1 MLKINRILFK
11 KIKFPL
17 SLRGAK
23 QRSNRK
29 GFSLIELM
37 VAVVILAMAIFGI
50 FHAYSVGFMGMAD
63 ARDRTVAT
71 NLAQKKI
78 EDIKNTPFS
87 NIADSSTTTE
97 EISGKILTID
107 LISINSTVGENND
120 SNLKEVT
127 VTVSWFDR
135 NGNQKNVVT
144 KTLIYNND

>member
-1 MLKINRILFK
+1 MLEINRILFK

-37 VAVVILAMAIFGI
+37 VAVVILAMPMCGL
-50 FHAYSVGFMGMAD
+50 FHAYSVGFMGIAD

-78 EDIKNTPFS
+78 EDIKNTPFD

-97 EISGKILTID
+97 EISGK
-107 LISINSTVGENND
+107 NRGA
-120 SNLKEVT
+120 
-127 VTVSWFDR
+127 
-135 NGNQKNVVT
+135 
-144 KTLIYNND
+144 

>member
-1 MLKINRILFK
+1 MLKINRTLFK

-17 SLRGAK
+17 LLRGAK
-23 QRSNRK
+23 QRSNSK

-37 VAVVILAMAIFGI
+37 VAVVILVTVILGM
-50 FHAYSVGFMGMAD
+50 FHAYTVCFIGMTN

-78 EDIKNTPFS
+78 EDIKNTPFD
-87 NIADSSTTTE
+87 NIADSSITTE
-97 EISGKILTID
+97 EISGKILTIN

-135 NGNQKNVVT
+135 NENQKNVVT
-144 KTLIYNND
+144 ETLIYNNG

>member
-37 VAVVILAMAIFGI
+37 FAVVILAIVIFGI
-50 FHAYSVGFMGMAD
+50 FHAYSVCFMGMTY

-78 EDIKNTPFS
+78 EDIKNTPFG